1 MKLPKIDKNQ
11 PIAIDLETCDPEL
24 TTLAPG
30 YITGV
35 GFVAG
40 IPIAAKEGAWYIPI
54 NHTEGKNYDDTR
66 DLGGCPGRKAG
77 AGSLGYQNKE

>member
-40 IPIAAKEGAWYIPI
+40 IAIAAKEGAWYIPI
-54 NHTEGKNYDDTR
+54 NHTDGKTMT
-66 DLGGCPGRKAG
+66 KKK
-77 AGSLGYQNKE
+77 S